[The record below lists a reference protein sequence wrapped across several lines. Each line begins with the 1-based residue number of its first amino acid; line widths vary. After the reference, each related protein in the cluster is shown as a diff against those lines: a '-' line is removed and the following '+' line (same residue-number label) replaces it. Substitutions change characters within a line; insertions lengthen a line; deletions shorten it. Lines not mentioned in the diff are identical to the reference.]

1 MTTATRNCAICDK
14 PQTDKFKPFCSAR
27 CADID
32 LHRWMKGSYAIPGRP
47 ADEDEDGDHA
57 SAQSPARND

>member
-1 MTTATRNCAICDK
+1 MSTASRGCAICDK
-14 PQTDKFKPFCSAR
+14 PQVDKFKPFCSAR

-47 ADEDEDGDHA
+47 SDEDEEGA
-57 SAQSPARND
+57 AEAAGLPQSNR